1 MGQQEEQ
8 TIEKDFFLKKKKGSN
23 KKLLKIVGSLISSTS
38 AYRVL
43 YVYCREGLFSVILK
57 RKKKN
62 DWNGGDK
69 EAWLILGDIVVVVG
83 WRGSLC
89 SAESICIV

>member
-57 RKKKN
+57 RKKN